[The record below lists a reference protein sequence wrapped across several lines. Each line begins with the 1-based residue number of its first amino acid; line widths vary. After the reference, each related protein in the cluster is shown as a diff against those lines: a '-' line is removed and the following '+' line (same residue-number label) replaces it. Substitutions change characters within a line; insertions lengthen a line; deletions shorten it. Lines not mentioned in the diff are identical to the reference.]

1 MREGQADPLPVEAAM
16 SGDEVGKWPWLD
28 PFLLTL
34 CFPFQS
40 PQDAGSGMLVWGS
53 KG

>member
-1 MREGQADPLPVEAAM
+1 MREGQADPLQVEAAM
-16 SGDEVGKWPWLD
+16 SRDEVGRWPWLD

-34 CFPFQS
+34 FFPS
-40 PQDAGSGMLVWGS
+40 NPPQDAGSGMLVWGS